1 MTNRKSILTL
11 LVFLVLLAG
20 ANVFLRYGAPESKA
34 AGRRTLV
41 EDAEGVQRITLERKG
56 CAAVTLS
63 RDGRTW
69 RLVSP
74 YAGSVDGRF
83 VMKFVDALTTTPITD
98 VIGESALL
106 KLGRT
111 RADFSLDEPALSV
124 VLESERGE
132 SERLDFGSK
141 TSLTNGV
148 YVSIGGMDSV
158 FVVPVSVLETVDV
171 DAERFRR
178 RALFT
183 IDESSVVSFGIKRGA
198 SPSMEFVRA
207 DAGWWL
213 RDSKASARKVS
224 DFLGKMI
231 AASAERFVWP
241 VGASNE
247 TEHASAALL
256 VGYGLDP
263 EAAVTV
269 TVKGS
274 DGVDRRISFGKEE
287 QDGRV
292 YALVHG
298 GMAIVT
304 LPSALKALADQ
315 EEGAFTD
322 SRLFPVE
329 ANSVDSF
336 SILDRDVLYAFVRG
350 KDGSWELE
358 SPIVARADDGVV
370 GAVLTRVLSLSSA
383 ETVPPEEGV
392 TVSVATNVAKAV
404 VSRTSVF
411 GTAKPEDLRSG
422 EILRIDP
429 TLVKR
434 IVRIVGEGGSP
445 VSVLYDRERK
455 VWNLENGGTDVVPDS
470 NGIGRI
476 LSAIKPLA
484 ASRIEKLKVPAA
496 DLDDYGLDKPFLT
509 VAVDQEIEG
518 SIRRNIIIGKKAAG
532 GRFAT
537 IGSSDA
543 VFVIDDGQV
552 DALSANIVGK

>member
-11 LVFLVLLAG
+11 LLLLLLLAA
-20 ANVFLRYGAPESKA
+20 ANVFLRYGAPESNA
-34 AGRRTLV
+34 AGRQMLV
-41 EDAEGVQRITLERKG
+41 EDDGVCRITLERKG
-56 CAAVTLS
+56 RPTVSLS
-63 RDGRTW
+63 KDGRAW

-74 YAGSVDGRF
+74 YAGSVDER
-83 VMKFVDALTTTPITD
+83 VVLKFVDDLSMTPITD

-111 RADFSLDEPALSV
+111 RGDFSLDEPVLSV
-124 VLESERGE
+124 VLDFERGGA
-132 SERLDFGSK
+132 ERLDFGSK

-148 YVSIGGMDSV
+148 FVSIGGMDSV
-158 FVVPVSVLETVDV
+158 FVVPTSVLETVDV

-183 IDESSVVSFGIKRGA
+183 IDEGSVVSFGIKRGTNPA
-198 SPSMEFVRA
+198 MEFIRA
-207 DAGWWL
+207 DSGWRL
-213 RDSKASARKVS
+213 KDAKVSARKIS
-224 DFLGKMI
+224 DFLGKVVT
-231 AASAERFVWP
+231 ASAESFVWP

-263 EAAVTV
+263 DAAVTV
-269 TVKGS
+269 TVKGA

-287 QDGRV
+287 RNGRV

-298 GMAIVT
+298 GTAIVT
-304 LPSALKALADQ
+304 LPSALKGLADQ
-315 EEGAFTD
+315 DEGAFVD

-329 ANSVDSF
+329 SRSVGSF
-336 SILDRDVLYAFVRG
+336 SVSDRDILYAFARG
-350 KDGSWELE
+350 KDGDWSLE
-358 SPIVARADDGVV
+358 SPIVARANGEAVD
-370 GAVLTRVLSLSSA
+370 AVLSRILSLSNSDVTSA
-383 ETVPPEEGV
+383 DDGLVV
-392 TVSVATNVAKAV
+392 TLSTNTTKAA
-404 VSRTSVF
+404 VSRASVF
-411 GTAKPEDLRSG
+411 GSLVPEDLRSK

-429 TLVKR
+429 VLVKR
-434 IVRIVGEGGSP
+434 IVRIAGEDGKS

-455 VWNLENGGTDVVPDS
+455 VWNLENGGTGAVPDPK
-470 NGIGRI
+470 GVERV
-476 LSAIKPLA
+476 LSAISSLS

-518 SIRRNIIIGKKAAG
+518 AIRRNVIIGKKTRG

-543 VFVIDDGQV
+543 VFVLGDRQV
-552 DALSANIVGK
+552 GALSANIVGK

>member
-11 LVFLVLLAG
+11 LLFLVLLAA
-20 ANVFLRYGAPESKA
+20 ANAVLRYGVPESKA
-34 AGRRTLV
+34 AGRQTLV
-41 EDAEGVQRITLERKG
+41 EDSDGARRITLARKG
-56 CAAVTLS
+56 RPTVSLS
-63 RDGRTW
+63 KGARAW

-74 YAGSVDGRF
+74 YAGSVDER
-83 VMKFVDALTTTPITD
+83 VVLKFMDVLAATPITD

-111 RADFSLDEPALSV
+111 RGDFSLDEPVLSI
-124 VLESERGE
+124 VLEFENGE
-132 SERLDFGSK
+132 SERIDFGAK

-148 YVSIGGMDSV
+148 FVSIDGMDSV
-158 FVVPVSVLETVDV
+158 FVVPTSVLETVDV

-183 IDESSVVSFGIKRGA
+183 IDESSIASFGIKRGTN
-198 SPSMEFVRA
+198 PVMEFVRA
-207 DAGWWL
+207 DSGWRL
-213 RDSKASARKVS
+213 KDAKASAQKVS
-224 DFLGKMI
+224 DFLGKMV
-231 AASAERFVWP
+231 AASAESFVWP

-263 EAAVTV
+263 DAAVTV
-269 TVKGS
+269 TLKGA
-274 DGVDRRISFGKEE
+274 DGIDRRISFGKEE
-287 QDGRV
+287 RDGLV

-298 GMAIVT
+298 GTAIVT
-304 LPSALKALADQ
+304 LPVALKTLADQ
-315 EEGAFTD
+315 DEGSFTD

-329 ANSVDSF
+329 ARSVGSF
-336 SILDRDVLYAFVRG
+336 SVSDRDVLYAFVRG
-350 KDGSWELE
+350 KDGAWALE
-358 SPIVARADDGVV
+358 SPIVARADGE
-370 GAVLTRVLSLSSA
+370 AVDAMLSRILSLSNSDI
-383 ETVPPEEGV
+383 VPAGDELV
-392 TVSVATNVAKAV
+392 VSLSTNATKAV
-404 VSRTSVF
+404 VSRASVF
-411 GTAKPEDLRSG
+411 GSLTPEALRSK
-422 EILRIDP
+422 EILRIDSA
-429 TLVKR
+429 LVKR

-455 VWNLENGGTDVVPDS
+455 VWNLENGGTDVVPDPK
-470 NGIGRI
+470 GIDRI
-476 LSAIKPLA
+476 LSAITSLT

-509 VAVDQEIEG
+509 VAVDQEVEEA
-518 SIRRNIIIGKKAAG
+518 IRRNIIIGKKTQG

-543 VFVIDDGQV
+543 VFVLDDGKV

>member
-11 LVFLVLLAG
+11 LVLLLLLAA
-20 ANVFLRYGAPESKA
+20 ANVFFRYGLPESKA
-34 AGRRTLV
+34 AGRQSLV
-41 EDAEGVQRITLERKG
+41 EDVDGVRRIILERKG
-56 CAAVTLS
+56 HLAVSLAKDN
-63 RDGRTW
+63 RVW

-74 YAGSVDGRF
+74 YAGSVDERV
-83 VMKFVDALTTTPITD
+83 VMKFVDVLSMTPITG

-111 RADFSLDEPALSV
+111 RGDFSLDEPFLSV
-124 VLESERGE
+124 ILESENGGR
-132 SERLDFGSK
+132 ERLDFGSR

-148 YVSIGGMDSV
+148 FVSIDGMDSV
-158 FVVPVSVLETVDV
+158 FVVPTSVLETVDV
-171 DAERFRR
+171 GAERFRR

-183 IDESSVVSFGIKRGA
+183 IDESSIVSFRIKRGTN
-198 SPSMEFVRA
+198 PLMEFIRA
-207 DAGWWL
+207 DSGW
-213 RDSKASARKVS
+213 RVKDAKASAQKVS
-224 DFLGKMI
+224 DFLGKMV
-231 AASAERFVWP
+231 AASAESFVWP
-241 VGASNE
+241 VGTSNE

-263 EAAVTV
+263 DAAVTV
-269 TVKGS
+269 TVKGA
-274 DGVDRRISFGKEE
+274 DGTDRRISFGKEE
-287 QDGRV
+287 RNGRV

-298 GMAIVT
+298 GTAIVT

-315 EEGAFTD
+315 DEGAFTD
-322 SRLFPVE
+322 SRLFSVE
-329 ANSVDSF
+329 SRSLASF
-336 SILDRDVLYAFVRG
+336 SILDGDVLYAFVRG
-350 KDGSWELE
+350 KDGGWALE
-358 SPIVARADDGVV
+358 SPIVARADDGAVE
-370 GAVLTRVLSLSSA
+370 AVLTRVLSLSSSDV
-383 ETVPPEEGV
+383 VPPEDGV
-392 TVSVATNVAKAV
+392 AVSVETNDVKAV
-404 VSRTSVF
+404 VSRASVF
-411 GTAKPEDLRSG
+411 GTEKPEILRSK

-455 VWNLENGGTDVVPDS
+455 VWNLENGGTDAVPDPK
-470 NGIGRI
+470 GIERI
-476 LSAIKPLA
+476 LSAVKSLS

-509 VAVDQEIEG
+509 VAVDQETEG
-518 SIRRNIIIGKKAAG
+518 AIRRNIIIGKKTKD

-543 VFVIDDGQV
+543 VFVIDDAQV

>member
-11 LVFLVLLAG
+11 LLLLLLLAA

-34 AGRRTLV
+34 AGRQVLV
-41 EDAEGVQRITLERKG
+41 EDDGVCRITLERKG
-56 CAAVTLS
+56 RPAVSLS
-63 RDGRTW
+63 RKDGRTW

-74 YAGSVDGRF
+74 YAGSVDER
-83 VMKFVDALTTTPITD
+83 VVLKFLDVLSMTPITD

-111 RADFSLDEPALSV
+111 RGDFSLDEPVLSV
-124 VLESERGE
+124 VLEFENGGA
-132 SERLDFGSK
+132 ERLDFGSK

-148 YVSIGGMDSV
+148 FVSIGGMDSV
-158 FVVPVSVLETVDV
+158 FVVSTSVLETVDV

-183 IDESSVVSFGIKRGA
+183 IDEGSVVSFGIKRGA
-198 SPSMEFVRA
+198 NPVMEFVRA
-207 DAGWWL
+207 DSGWRL
-213 RDSKASARKVS
+213 KDAKVSVRKVS
-224 DFLGKMI
+224 DFLERVVT
-231 AASAERFVWP
+231 ASAESFVWP

-263 EAAVTV
+263 DAAVTV
-269 TVKGS
+269 TVKGA

-287 QDGRV
+287 RGGRV

-298 GMAIVT
+298 GTAIVT
-304 LPSALKALADQ
+304 LPAALKGLADQ
-315 EEGAFTD
+315 DEGAFID
-322 SRLFPVE
+322 SRMFPVE
-329 ANSVDSF
+329 SRSVSSF
-336 SILDRDVLYAFVRG
+336 SVSDHDILYAFARG
-350 KDGSWELE
+350 KDGVWALE
-358 SPIVARADDGVV
+358 SPIVARANGE
-370 GAVLTRVLSLSSA
+370 AVDAMLSRILSLSNSDIVSA
-383 ETVPPEEGV
+383 DDGLV
-392 TVSVATNVAKAV
+392 VSISTNTMKAV
-404 VSRTSVF
+404 VSRGSVF
-411 GTAKPEDLRSG
+411 GPLVPEDLRSK
-422 EILRIDP
+422 EILQVDP

-434 IVRIVGEGGSP
+434 IVRIEGEGGKS

-455 VWNLENGGTDVVPDS
+455 VWNLENGGADVVPDPK
-470 NGIGRI
+470 GIERI
-476 LSAIKPLA
+476 LSAIKSLS

-509 VAVDQEIEG
+509 VAVDQEVEEAV
-518 SIRRNIIIGKKAAG
+518 RRNIIIGKKAIG

-543 VFVIDDGQV
+543 VFVIDDAQV
-552 DALSANIVGK
+552 NALSSDIVGK